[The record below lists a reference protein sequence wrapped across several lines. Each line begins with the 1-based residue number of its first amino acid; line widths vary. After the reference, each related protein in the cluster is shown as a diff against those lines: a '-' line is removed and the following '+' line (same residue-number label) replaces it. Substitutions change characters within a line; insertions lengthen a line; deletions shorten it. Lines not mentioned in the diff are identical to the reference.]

1 MKKAVV
7 SLIVLAASVVS
18 TTALG
23 AASAPSPSMLVLQRS
38 DLPAGA
44 TRTTLKGLRGA
55 TLAVP
60 AVGRVRPYGVL
71 FQFRR
76 SGRREAVG
84 SVAFVFS
91 TAKAAKTSL
100 ARARRQSAA
109 ATFTRFNAPR
119 LGDEQWTVGLFQRE
133 ASAAVFVVRKGK
145 VIWETSVSTAPG
157 LSRPAAIAEGL
168 KYARKQRA
176 RVQP

>member
-7 SLIVLAASVVS
+7 SLIVLAATLISAN
-18 TTALG
+18 ALG
-23 AASAPSPSMLVLQRS
+23 ASSASPSKLVLQRS

-60 AVGRVRPYGVL
+60 AVGRVQPYGVSYH
-71 FQFRR
+71 FRR
-76 SGRREAVG
+76 SGRKEAVG

-91 TAKAAKTSL
+91 TVKAAKTSL
-100 ARARRQSAA
+100 ARARRHSAA
-109 ATFTRFNAPR
+109 GMFARFNTPR

-133 ASAAVFVVRKGK
+133 ASATVFVVRKGK

-157 LSRPAAIAEGL
+157 RSRAAAIAEGL

-176 RVQP
+176 RVDA

>member
-7 SLIVLAASVVS
+7 SLIVLAATPVS
-18 TTALG
+18 ATALG
-23 AASAPSPSMLVLQRS
+23 ASSAQNPSRLVLQRS

-44 TRTTLKGLRGA
+44 TRTTLKGVRGA

-60 AVGRVRPYGVL
+60 AVGSVRPYGVSYH
-71 FQFRR
+71 FRR
-76 SGRREAVG
+76 SGRQEAVG

-91 TAKAAKTSL
+91 TVKAAKTSL

-119 LGDEQWTVGLFQRE
+119 LGTEQWTVGLFQQQ
-133 ASAAVFVVRKGK
+133 ASAAVFVVRKGN
-145 VIWETSVSTAPG
+145 VIWETSVSDAPG
-157 LSRPAAIAEGL
+157 LARAAAIAEGL

-176 RVQP
+176 RVG

>member
-1 MKKAVV
+1 MMEQSSQSRGERRMKKAVV
-7 SLIVLAASVVS
+7 SLIVLAAGVVS

-100 ARARRQSAA
+100 ARARRRAPLRRSPASTPRGSA
-109 ATFTRFNAPR
+109 
-119 LGDEQWTVGLFQRE
+119 
-133 ASAAVFVVRKGK
+133 
-145 VIWETSVSTAPG
+145 TSSGP
-157 LSRPAAIAEGL
+157 
-168 KYARKQRA
+168 
-176 RVQP
+176 

>member
-7 SLIVLAASVVS
+7 SLIVLAVTLISA
-18 TTALG
+18 TALG
-23 AASAPSPSMLVLQRS
+23 AAAAQSPSKLVLQRS

-44 TRTTLKGLRGA
+44 TRATLKGLRGA

-60 AVGRVRPYGVL
+60 AVGRVQPYGVSYH
-71 FQFRR
+71 FRR
-76 SGRREAVG
+76 SGRKEAVG

-91 TAKAAKTSL
+91 TVKAAKTSL

-109 ATFTRFNAPR
+109 GMFARFNTPR

-133 ASAAVFVVRKGK
+133 ASATVFVVRKGK

-157 LSRPAAIAEGL
+157 RSRAAAIAEGL

-176 RVQP
+176 RVDA